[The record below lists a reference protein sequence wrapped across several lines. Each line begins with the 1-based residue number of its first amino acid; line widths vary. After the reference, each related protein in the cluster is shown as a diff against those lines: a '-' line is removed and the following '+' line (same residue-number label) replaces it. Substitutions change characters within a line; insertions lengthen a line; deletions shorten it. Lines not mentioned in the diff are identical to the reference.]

1 MVRREVCPKCKAE
14 CQYDTRSVV
23 EGNRELEEYV
33 CPVCGYVLDT
43 AFTDQIPV
51 VTLIK
56 KGKKE

>member
-1 MVRREVCPKCKAE
+1 MIKRRLCPVCKSE
-14 CQYDTRSVV
+14 CQYDTRTIW
-23 EGNRELEEYV
+23 EGNREMEDYK

-43 AFTDQIPV
+43 AFTDQIPT